1 VRFELTILG
10 SSSALPTS
18 RRNLT
23 AHVLNVYERFF
34 LIDCGE
40 GTQMQLRKNRIKF
53 GRINHI
59 FISHIHGDHI
69 YGLFGLLSSFNL
81 LDRTEDLHIYAH
93 EPLRKGIRYMIR
105 NYEGRFNYAIRFHPI
120 DPGKKQ
126 KIYEDLRLQVYSFP
140 LNHKIASS
148 GFLFVEKPRELN
160 IRKGYVKKYNIPVR
174 NIHEIKNGADYTT
187 PDGITIPNQKITEP
201 PYRQRSYAFC
211 SDTAYDE
218 QIIPHIRQVDLLYH
232 EATFRDEHQDQA
244 DYTLHSTAREAGR
257 MARKADVKQLI
268 IGHFSARYK
277 EEQIEELSAEA
288 REEFPQTI
296 PAYDGMTHVVHPY
309 RVARRDG

>member
-1 VRFELTILG
+1 MRFELTILG

-18 RRNLT
+18 QRNLT

-40 GTQMQLRKNRIKF
+40 GTQIQLRRNKIKF

-59 FISHIHGDHI
+59 FISHLHGDHI

-93 EPLRKGIRYMIR
+93 EPLKKGIRYMIR
-105 NYEGRFNYAIRFHPI
+105 NYEGRFNYSIRFHPL
-120 DPGKKQ
+120 DPHQ
-126 KIYEDLRLQVYSFP
+126 QHKIYEDLRLSVYAFP
-140 LNHKIASS
+140 LRHSIPSS

-160 IRKGYVKKYNIPVR
+160 IRKGYVKKYNISVR
-174 NIHEIKNGADYTT
+174 QIQQIKNGADFV
-187 PDGITIPNQKITEP
+187 PENGPVIPNEQITEP

-211 SDTAYDE
+211 TDTAYDE
-218 QIIPHIRQVDLLYH
+218 SVIPYIRQADLLYH
-232 EATFRDEHQDQA
+232 EATFADEHQDQA
-244 DYTLHSTAREAGR
+244 EATLHATARQAGKI
-257 MARKADVKQLI
+257 AQKAGVKQLI

-277 EEQIEELSAEA
+277 EEQINRLLEEA
-288 REEFPQTI
+288 REEFASTQL
-296 PAYDGMTHVVHPY
+296 AYDGLVHPIYPY
-309 RVARRDG
+309 RVGRD